1 KAKIGGDEFV
11 AAAAGVE
18 FPAEGAEF
26 FDESFFDEMV
36 DVFGVGAGFF
46 EPGGIVFCAI
56 FDFVEGGEGL
66 LYFGGGEDGDGF
78 EGFCPS
84 TVDGN
89 FVGEQA
95 AIERE
100 GALERV
106 EARVRFAI
114 EAAAPEAIVFAVS
127 HGRKV
132 CRLAFAVWEKD
143 TRVMRAKTQRLRSF
157 GPEQLGTSG

>member
-1 KAKIGGDEFV
+1 
-11 AAAAGVE
+11 
-18 FPAEGAEF
+18 
-26 FDESFFDEMV
+26 MV

-66 LYFGGGEDGDGF
+66 LYFGGGEDADGF
-78 EGFCPS
+78 KVFGS
-84 TVDGN
+84 SAVDSN

-106 EARVRFAI
+106 EARVWFAI

-127 HGRKV
+127 HGGSRQSSV
-132 CRLAFAVWEKD
+132 V
-143 TRVMRAKTQRLRSF
+143 SF
-157 GPEQLGTSG
+157 GKDMFCQDAAVEVLRQPSSGSLRMKRRW